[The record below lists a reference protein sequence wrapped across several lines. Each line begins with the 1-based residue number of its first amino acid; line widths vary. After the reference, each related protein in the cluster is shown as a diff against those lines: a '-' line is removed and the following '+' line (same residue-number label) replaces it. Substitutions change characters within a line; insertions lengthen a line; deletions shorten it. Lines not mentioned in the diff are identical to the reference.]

1 LKQLALLTAESP
13 DTKRKRTYVGGGI
26 LMTSSEM
33 VEDDAAVEAE
43 RQRKADVMAAS
54 AKARATNAQA

>member
-1 LKQLALLTAESP
+1 MLFVFNTSSLY
-13 DTKRKRTYVGGGI
+13 TKRKRTYVGGGI
-26 LMTSSEM
+26 LMTSSEI
-33 VEDDAAVEAE
+33 VEDDATVEAE